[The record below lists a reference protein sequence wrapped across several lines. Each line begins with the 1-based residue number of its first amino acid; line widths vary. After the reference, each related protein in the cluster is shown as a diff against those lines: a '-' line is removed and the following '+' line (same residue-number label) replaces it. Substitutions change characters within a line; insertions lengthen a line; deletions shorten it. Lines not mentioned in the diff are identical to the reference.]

1 MRAEEL
7 SESTVLKEMALLKAA
22 FNVAIREWGWS
33 GFVNPVFG
41 ITLGRSRRRFVRLT
55 DDEANRLVR
64 ALAECDNPQFWP
76 MVELALT
83 STIRRGSLPKLAW
96 SNVDL
101 EAREAHVWAKGAEVP
116 LPLSRCA
123 VTLLRHIPDNG
134 TGRVFSMSEKAVK
147 MAWQRVREKAGL
159 PKLRFADLRRLGATF
174 YARAGLNARCVGA
187 TATG

>member
-7 SESTVLKEMALLKAA
+7 SGSTVLKEMALLKAA

-33 GFVNPVFG
+33 GFVNPVIG

-83 STIRRGSLPKLAW
+83 STIRRGSLLKLAW

-101 EAREAHVWAKGAEVP
+101 EAP
-116 LPLSRCA
+116 
-123 VTLLRHIPDNG
+123 
-134 TGRVFSMSEKAVK
+134 
-147 MAWQRVREKAGL
+147 
-159 PKLRFADLRRLGATF
+159 
-174 YARAGLNARCVGA
+174 
-187 TATG
+187 